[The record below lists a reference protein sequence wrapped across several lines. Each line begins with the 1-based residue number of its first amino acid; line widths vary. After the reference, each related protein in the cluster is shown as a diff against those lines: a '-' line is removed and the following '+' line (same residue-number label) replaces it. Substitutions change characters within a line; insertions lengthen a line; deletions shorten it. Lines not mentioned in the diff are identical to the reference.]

1 MYKKRSNNFIKTQI
15 ELTMILLF
23 IIVFACSLPNTIIPK
38 GQVQIVHDEVE
49 IEYKYN
55 E

>member
-1 MYKKRSNNFIKTQI
+1 MYKKRSNFIKTQI

-23 IIVFACSLPNTIIPK
+23 IIVFACSLPNTIVPK
-38 GQVQIVHDEVE
+38 GQVKVVHDEVE
-49 IEYKYN
+49 IETIYKN